1 MILAHIEKIIYNILV
16 CVCVCFL
23 FSIFYFNTYTQ
34 TQRTQFVNI
43 FEQTDITGG
52 EGLRLK
58 ASMLVENNQSAPQCL
73 VKR

>member
-1 MILAHIEKIIYNILV
+1 MILAHIEKIIYNIL
-16 CVCVCFL
+16 VCVCFL